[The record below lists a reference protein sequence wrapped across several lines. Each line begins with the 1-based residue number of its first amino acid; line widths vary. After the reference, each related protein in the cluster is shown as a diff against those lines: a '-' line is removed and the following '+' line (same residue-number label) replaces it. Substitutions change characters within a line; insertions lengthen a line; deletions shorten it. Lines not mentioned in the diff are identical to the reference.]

1 MATTDNVHYFG
12 KDILGNEFLCPEIYA
27 PQWTCLLAMQQCF
40 KRDFKVDIPTEDIL
54 DLLSTHYSPNIYD
67 MVLMT
72 AIN

>member
-1 MATTDNVHYFG
+1 
-12 KDILGNEFLCPEIYA
+12 
-27 PQWTCLLAMQQCF
+27 MQQCF